1 MAIQANPLLTPGP
14 QSGPNSGPA
23 AQFVQN
29 IIALQLVHV
38 VGGLNKIDE
47 KMEVLVGL
55 VSESVK
61 NQNTNRGP
69 KSRDKDGDKK
79 GIGIPDIAIGTMI
92 GNLLTTGVTKLFGAV
107 TGVFTTLAGSI
118 TKYLTPVALV
128 SSAIQSNSSGYSTMG
143 KAFQVLGTALGMVL
157 LPAFALVGSTAVT
170 LADKIANELL
180 PSLGE
185 WIEFILTKGLSAIDF
200 FVASIQ
206 AAGDMVKIFTEAAKN
221 FIEFMNSDSAA
232 AKGIRAATGMDTAK
246 MIMDNLSDKQKESL
260 TNGANAAGF
269 ALNPLAG
276 IYQQRLNERLA
287 ERDRYNS
294 GQSNDFEQGEDG
306 VFRRKKTLR
315 EGVFE
320 NMRGFAE
327 EMRRSLGGNSQSVGL
342 SDLGRQIQQ
351 AALNQSP
358 FEQKMLDW
366 SLKAL
371 AELEKIT
378 AKLDKP
384 VGH

>member
-1 MAIQANPLLTPGP
+1 MFKGPDTGPGNNPMIL
-14 QSGPNSGPA
+14 QS
-23 AQFVQN
+23 
-29 IIALQLVHV
+29 IIATQLVHV

-47 KMEVLVGL
+47 KMDVLVGL
-55 VSESVK
+55 VSESIK

-69 KSRDKDGDKK
+69 RSLDKDDDKK
-79 GIGIPDIAIGTMI
+79 GIGIPDIAIGTFF
-92 GNLLTTGVTKLFGAV
+92 GNLLTTGATKLFGAV

-143 KAFQVLGTALGMVL
+143 KAFQVLGTSMGMVL
-157 LPAFALVGSTAVT
+157 LPAFALVGATAVT
-170 LADKIANELL
+170 VADKIANELL
-180 PSLGE
+180 PVLGD
-185 WIEFILTKGLSAIDF
+185 WIELILTKGLQVIDY
-200 FVASIQ
+200 FVAGLQ
-206 AAGDMVKIFTEAAKN
+206 AAVDTLAILDDVVNNFSQWVENKTGMKVESGTEVFQLIYDKMNKDEKEAAK
-221 FIEFMNSDSAA
+221 
-232 AKGIRAATGMDTAK
+232 GV
-246 MIMDNLSDKQKESL
+246 
-260 TNGANAAGF
+260 GF
-269 ALNPLAG
+269 GLNPLAG
-276 IYQQRLNERLA
+276 IYQQRLDERLA
-287 ERDRYNS
+287 ERERYNS
-294 GQSNDFEQGEDG
+294 GQRNDFKQGDDG
-306 VFRRKKTLR
+306 VFRRQPTIRENMTNGLR
-315 EGVFE
+315 E
-320 NMRGFAE
+320 FAE